1 MMTEQELMRLLRA
14 VHKLDIEEQE
24 KRIATERANC
34 LPFTRARALVLDPT
48 LWTESERSHLDTCR
62 YCARLIETIE
72 RNIHPSLWALFLW
85 QLGELSGDEAQVVQY
100 HLESDRCRRCLRLTQ
115 SLWLQGL
122 VGAVRTGQR
131 TLAQLEMLLKAL
143 PIVVSNT
150 TPLPAPV
157 PAFAPKLRPPF
168 HIRSESQDGL
178 LVVTVRE
185 TDEGELVAYVETPN
199 RELFG
204 RKVKLELLGE
214 GETLTAEVTFDF
226 QHEHGCVGQHSFGQF
241 AELAPRLGSDCQ
253 VFAVLTE

>member
-1 MMTEQELMRLLRA
+1 MTEREVMQLLRA

-48 LWTESERSHLDTCR
+48 LWTENERSHLDTCR

-72 RNIHPSLWALFLW
+72 RNIHPSLRALFLW
-85 QLGELSGDEAQVVQY
+85 QLKKLSGDEAQVVQY

-122 VGAVRTGQR
+122 VEAVKTGQR
-131 TLAQLEMLLKAL
+131 TLAQLEAL

-168 HIRSESQDGL
+168 HIRSESQDGS

-204 RKVKLELLGE
+204 RKVNLELLGE
-214 GETLTAEVTFDF
+214 RETLTAEVTFDF
-226 QHEHGCVGQHSFGQF
+226 QHERGCVGQHSFGQF
-241 AELAPRLGSDCQ
+241 AELAPRLGRDFQ